1 MPLSAN
7 VSTALVTGASQGIG
21 LAIASALRNR
31 GVRVIMVA
39 RSQDKL
45 DRAAEQT
52 GGIACAADLASSL
65 HVGRLKEFVGS
76 EFGGA
81 PDILIN
87 AAGAF
92 ALAPVAETSMETFD
106 LLLAANLRAPFELI
120 RIFLPEMLKRR
131 SGHIISIGSVA
142 GRQAFPGNG
151 AYSASKYG
159 LRGLHE
165 VLDAELKGSGV
176 QATLI
181 EPAATDTA
189 LWDGVDRVRNP
200 GLPERTH
207 MLAPAAVA
215 EAVLFA
221 LEQQDGAAIKYMGIE
236 RS

>member
-1 MPLSAN
+1 
-7 VSTALVTGASQGIG
+7 
-21 LAIASALRNR
+21 
-31 GVRVIMVA
+31 MVA

-45 DRAAEQT
+45 DRAAEKM
-52 GGIACAADLASSL
+52 GGIPYAADLASAL
-65 HVGRLKEFVGS
+65 QVGRLKEFVGS

-92 ALAPVAETSMETFD
+92 ALAPVAETSMEVFD
-106 LLLAANLRAPFELI
+106 QLLAANLRAPFELI
-120 RIFLPEMLKRR
+120 RLFLPEMLKRR

-176 QATLI
+176 HATLI
-181 EPAATDTA
+181 EPAATDTP

-200 GLPERTH
+200 GLPERAS
-207 MLAPAAVA
+207 MLTPAAVA
-215 EAVLFA
+215 DAVLFA
-221 LEQQDGAAIKYMGIE
+221 LEQQGGAVIKYMGIE

>member
-1 MPLSAN
+1 MPLSGERSA
-7 VSTALVTGASQGIG
+7 ALVTGASQGIG
-21 LAIASALRNR
+21 LAIASALRKR
-31 GVRVIMVA
+31 GARVVMVA
-39 RSQDKL
+39 RSQEKL
-45 DRAAEQT
+45 DRAAREV
-52 GGIACAADLASSL
+52 GGIAYAADLASAL
-65 HVGRLKEFVGS
+65 HVGRLEEFVAS

-81 PDILIN
+81 PDILVN

-106 LLLAANLRAPFELI
+106 QLLAANLRAPFELI
-120 RIFLPEMLKRR
+120 RVFLPQMLKRR

-165 VLDAELKGSGV
+165 VLDAELRGTGV

-181 EPAATDTA
+181 EPAATDTP

-200 GLPERTH
+200 GLPERAH
-207 MLAPAAVA
+207 MLTPAAVA
-215 EAVLFA
+215 DAVLFA
-221 LEQQDGAAIKYMGIE
+221 LEQQDGAGIKYMGIE

>member
-1 MPLSAN
+1 MPLSGD
-7 VSTALVTGASQGIG
+7 STALVTGASQGIG
-21 LAIASALRNR
+21 LAIASALRAR
-31 GVRVIMVA
+31 GARVILVA

-45 DRAAEQT
+45 DRVAAQT
-52 GGIACAADLASSL
+52 GGTPYAADLASAL
-65 HVGRLKEFVGS
+65 HVSRLEEFVRA

-81 PDILIN
+81 PDVLVN

-92 ALAPVAETSMETFD
+92 ALAPVAETPMETFD
-106 LLLAANLRAPFELI
+106 QMIAANLRAPFELI
-120 RIFLPEMLKRR
+120 RLFLPEMLKRR
-131 SGHIISIGSVA
+131 AGHIISIGSVA

-165 VLDAELKGSGV
+165 VLDAELKGTGV
-176 QATLI
+176 RATLI
-181 EPAATDTA
+181 EPAATDTP
-189 LWDGVDRVRNP
+189 LWDGVDRARNP
-200 GLPERTH
+200 GLPDRAH

-215 EAVLFA
+215 DAVLFA